1 MIANVLTGEHRTS
14 VLTGTAGLIIAVAA
28 AFFLLHSARQPQAP
42 KPPPVITMVM
52 IRPQPPPPP
61 PPPMPQPKTIVQPKM
76 TTPEVKPMIPNTP
89 PKAAPPKPA
98 APAQTAM
105 GTSIHS
111 NGPADAFNLNG
122 TPGGNGMFDSSGG
135 GGGGSRW
142 GYYASIVQVQIQQAL
157 QRNPITRK
165 ASAGL
170 AVRIWADANGVV
182 THVELD
188 KSSGNQAVDAAVT
201 NDVLLNLRLSQPP
214 PSDMPM
220 PIVMSLTGEQP
231 L

>member
-1 MIANVLTGEHRTS
+1 MTARAFAAEHRSS
-14 VLTGTAGLIIAVAA
+14 VLTGTVGAIFAGAA
-28 AFFLLHSARQPQAP
+28 AFFLMHSAPQGPAP
-42 KPPPVITMVM
+42 KPPPAVTMVM

-61 PPPMPQPKTIVQPKM
+61 PPPLPQPKTIVQPKM

-89 PKAAPPKPA
+89 PKAAPPRPA

-122 TPGGNGMFDSSGG
+122 TPGGNGMFDGGG

-142 GYYASIVQVQIQQAL
+142 GYYASVVQVQIQQAL
-157 QRNPITRK
+157 QKNPVTRK

-170 AVRIWADANGVV
+170 AVRIWADADGVV
-182 THVELD
+182 TRVELD
-188 KSSGNQAVDAAVT
+188 KSSGNRTVDEAVT
-201 NDVLLNLRLSQPP
+201 NQVLRNLRLSEPP

-220 PIVMSLTGEQP
+220 PIVMSLTGEPP